1 VDLID
6 VHIFYW
12 TSGIRTFY
20 KSITNQIIDSQDHQ
34 VLSNLFIIFLSILVL
49 LFLLVQCFLMWRI
62 RLSFWNFFYILR
74 LIPKDE
80 VDKEFIKR
88 INDYLS
94 LA

>member
-1 VDLID
+1 M
-6 VHIFYW
+6 
-12 TSGIRTFY
+12 
-20 KSITNQIIDSQDHQ
+20 
-34 VLSNLFIIFLSILVL
+34 LSALFIIFLSILVL
-49 LFLLVQCFLMWRI
+49 LFLLVQCFLMQRI
-62 RLSFWNFFYILR
+62 RLSFWNSFYILR